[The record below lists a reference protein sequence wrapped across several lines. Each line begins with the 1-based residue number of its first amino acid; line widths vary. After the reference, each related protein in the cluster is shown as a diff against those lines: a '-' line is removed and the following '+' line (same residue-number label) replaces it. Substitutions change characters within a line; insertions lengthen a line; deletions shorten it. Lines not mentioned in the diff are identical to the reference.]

1 MFTVF
6 HLKCL
11 HTLMNVLKL
20 RPSNVASKP
29 TGRDQWTL
37 LYPFI
42 VNNEA
47 PGALWNN
54 RLAWTIWSCVLAAAR
69 VAICNPSHFESVG
82 WVYIFRMLAMAGV
95 REDLR
100 NMQKFPKFLHELWF
114 RYFFLC
120 VGTWTAL
127 CLAFRLN
134 FVLWIWPSYAWD
146 GTLISAAFSRL
157 WTIMLFVDIVVAGTY

>member
-37 LYPFI
+37 TTRLRELF
-42 VNNEA
+42 ETTGW
-47 PGALWNN
+47 PGQSGAVSWQ
-54 RLAWTIWSCVLAAAR
+54 AAR

-134 FVLWIWPSYAWD
+134 FVLWIWPSYTWD